1 MITERLTFQ
10 AKYGKG
16 DDLVALFKESMT
28 SMTEGATGIRCY
40 TDATGTMFTVAI
52 EIDYPDLAAWQAANG
67 PGMYDDPEF
76 ETWFGRMVE
85 VTERGERQ
93 LFNSETLL

>member
-16 DDLVALFKESMT
+16 DNLLALFKESMS
-28 SMTEGATGIRCY
+28 SMTEGATGIRTY
-40 TDATGTMFTVAI
+40 TDATGTMFTVAV

-67 PGMYDDPEF
+67 PGAYDDSGFQE
-76 ETWFGRMVE
+76 WFARMVA

-93 LFNSETLL
+93 LFNSEKLL